1 MTTTDK
7 IIRIALRA
15 TLEKELKKYRLEK
28 KLPAEIFEELGVRHG
43 KARIDIAVVNGVMHG
58 YEIKSDRD
66 TLQRLPEQM
75 GVYNSVFDHITL
87 VVGKSHLYDAI
98 NLVPDWWGITLTK
111 FNADGQIVFHSIREA
126 KDNKDTQV
134 PVSIAR
140 MLWRAEALKI
150 LEERNEADGIR
161 SKTREVIYKKLAE
174 VLEDDIG
181 TLKEYVRNALLISRG
196 DWRSVAQPV
205 LSGD

>member
-15 TLEKELKKYRLEK
+15 NLEKELEKYRLEK

-43 KARIDIAVVNGVMHG
+43 KARIDIAVVNGIMHG

-75 GVYNSVFDHITL
+75 GVYNSVFDQITL

-98 NLVPDWWGITLTK
+98 NLVPDWWGIVLTK
-111 FNADGQIVFHSIREA
+111 FNADGRIVFHSIREA

-150 LEERNEADGIR
+150 LEERNEAAGIR
-161 SKTREVIYKKLAE
+161 SKTREVIYKKLVE
-174 VLEDDIG
+174 VLEDDIS
-181 TLKEYVRNALLISRG
+181 TLKGYVRNALLISRG
-196 DWRSVAQPV
+196 DWRSAAQPV
-205 LSGD
+205 LRGD

>member
-15 TLEKELKKYRLEK
+15 TLEKELRKYRLEK
-28 KLPAEIFEELGVRHG
+28 KLPAQIFEELGVRHG
-43 KARIDIAVVNGVMHG
+43 KARIDIAVVNGIMHG

-75 GVYNSVFDHITL
+75 GVYNSVFDQITL

-98 NLVPDWWGITLTK
+98 NLVPDWWGIILTK
-111 FNADGQIVFHSIREA
+111 FNADRQIVFQSIREA
-126 KDNKDTQV
+126 KDNEDKQV

-150 LEERNEADGIR
+150 LEERNEAAGIR

-174 VLEDDIG
+174 VLKDDIG
-181 TLKEYVRNALLISRG
+181 TLKEHVRNALLISRG

-205 LSGD
+205 LSGG